1 MSAKNWFKF
10 IFLGLVW
17 GSSFLWIKLALGEVG
32 PFTLVFF
39 RAGIAFL
46 GLAVVWLVLKP
57 ELRKR
62 DLWKFALMGVFNHA
76 LPIVLIS
83 WSEKHIS
90 SGLAAIL
97 NSTTPLF
104 TILIAPFFLSE
115 ERITGKRALGLLL
128 GFGGVIVLAS
138 NNISD
143 GDSLSSIGIITM
155 LIAACCY
162 AASGVFA
169 RKVMAGIRSE
179 AQSIGQM
186 GMAFLFMIPATFIA
200 ESPFHLPTLP
210 LTWIALVWLG
220 LLGSCITLLLWFSL
234 LNSVGPT
241 KTSMVTYLFPLMG
254 VLLGW
259 VFLHEIPD
267 WRLFVGGAL
276 VLAAVVIVNSLG
288 KRDKQVKIEQ
298 QVVPLEKTE
307 SPDGR

>member
-46 GLAVVWLVLKP
+46 GLVVVWLVKRP
-57 ELRKR
+57 EMHWRFV
-62 DLWKFALMGVFNHA
+62 WKFALMGIFNHA
-76 LPIVLIS
+76 FPIVLIS

-97 NSTTPLF
+97 NSTVPLF
-104 TILIAPFFLSE
+104 TILIAPLFLSD
-115 ERITGKRALGLLL
+115 ERITLKRALGLII

-138 NNISD
+138 NNLAKSD
-143 GDSLSSIGIITM
+143 SMGGFGILAM
-155 LIAACCY
+155 LVAACSY

-169 RKVMAGIRSE
+169 RNVMKGIRAE

-186 GMAFLFMIPATFIA
+186 GMAFFFMIPATLVF

-210 LTWIALVWLG
+210 ITWIALTWLG
-220 LLGSCITLLLWFSL
+220 LLGSCITILLWFSL

-241 KTSMVTYLFPLMG
+241 RTSMVTYLFPLMG
-254 VLLGW
+254 VVLGM
-259 VFLHEIPD
+259 VFLHEEPD
-267 WRLFVGGAL
+267 WRTYVGGAL
-276 VLAAVVIVNSLG
+276 VVLAVVIVNSLG
-288 KRDKQVKIEQ
+288 KKDNKVKL
-298 QVVPLEKTE
+298 VPLERTE
-307 SPDGR
+307 TIDG